1 MERGV
6 LYLGSNIRNRSEM
19 PVTDTSE
26 LAINRIFEPLTV
38 QAATTDQIR
47 TWILDGTLQ
56 PGERLHQDRLAGLL
70 GVSRMPV
77 RESIRQLAAEGL
89 VQIVTHRGA
98 FVTALDPQAIREI
111 YAIRAQLEA
120 LAVRNAVPNLQISDF
135 EALRNLLNRMDELI
149 NSRAEETTIELDRR
163 FHDTLMA
170 AARMNY
176 LLQLIV
182 QTRRRSDVFRR
193 AHTYI
198 PGRAQISNI
207 EHAAILAA
215 VEARNVKSAERLV
228 IDHLHNAAEHL
239 ISFISR

>member
-1 MERGV
+1 MSDAASF
-6 LYLGSNIRNRSEM
+6 SNSR
-19 PVTDTSE
+19 
-26 LAINRIFEPLTV
+26 LFEPLTV

-98 FVTALDPQAIREI
+98 FVTSLDPQAIREI
-111 YAIRAQLEA
+111 YAIRAQLESLA
-120 LAVRNAVPNLQISDF
+120 LRHAVPK
-135 EALRNLLNRMDELI
+135 LRQRDVDTLRDLLDRMIDVSG
-149 NSRAEETTIELDRR
+149 SRGEETTIQLDQQ

-170 AARMNY
+170 PAEMPY

-198 PGRAQISNI
+198 PGRAQISNV
-207 EHAAILAA
+207 EHADILTA
-215 VEARNVKSAERLV
+215 VDARDGDTAERLIV
-228 IDHLHNAAEHL
+228 EHLHNAAEHL
-239 ISFISR
+239 ITFISR